1 MLNADPT
8 EEGSKANELVAKIRK
23 RKGLKEGIP
32 PLDNFQD
39 KL

>member
-1 MLNADPT
+1 LVSGDPYEAD
-8 EEGSKANELVAKIRK
+8 SKCLAIVNDIRK

-32 PLDNFQD
+32 PLDNFLD